1 MRISKALAC
10 ICFLAVSSPIMAQNN
25 AATGSIDIV
34 NMDMKSDAPT
44 LTLSII
50 GTAKAKPDIATI
62 SAGVITS
69 SPNAGDAMAQNNV
82 AMTKLLAAIKAKG
95 VADKDV
101 ETSSISLGQDY
112 DYSGEK
118 GPVLKGY
125 QASNSVSVRVRD
137 IKKSGDIFDTM
148 AKNGATNINGP
159 SFSVENDAP
168 LQESA
173 RTDAMAKAAKQAAFY
188 AKAAGYRTA
197 RLISISE
204 NSEMGFMANNYA
216 KFASAES
223 ASDGS
228 PPPPVRPSD
237 VNAAVSITVKY
248 VLVK

>member
-1 MRISKALAC
+1 MRISKALAYV
-10 ICFLAVSSPIMAQNN
+10 CFLAASSPAFAQN

-34 NMDMKSDAPT
+34 SVDMKNDAPT

-62 SAGVITS
+62 SAGVMTS
-69 SPNAGDAMAQNNV
+69 SPNAADAMAQNNV

-95 VADKDV
+95 VVDKDI

-137 IKKSGDIFDTM
+137 IKKSGDIFDTL

-159 SFSVENDAP
+159 SFSVENNAP
-168 LQESA
+168 LQEAA

-188 AKAAGYRTA
+188 AKAAGYRMA
-197 RLISISE
+197 RLLAISE
-204 NSEMGFMANNYA
+204 NAEMGFIGNSYA
-216 KFASAES
+216 KYEAAAE
-223 ASDGS
+223 AGGL
-228 PPPPVRPSD
+228 PPPPVQPSEA
-237 VNAAVSITVKY
+237 NAAVSITVKY